1 MWYPLLF
8 IGCVYYAVADT
19 QCPTISSPKDRR
31 ANTSTFRFVQFNVE
45 WLFIDYYAS
54 ADCPGNGCPWH
65 NTTAANTHLDYIANV
80 IETLNPDTVHLCEVE
95 GCDELASL
103 ISETSTT
110 SYKPYLI
117 KGSDSATGQN
127 VGIITKID
135 PIVSLYRTENRVE
148 YPIPNSTCGYTGEP
162 GTSGVSKHLIT
173 EFVIQNIPIAL
184 IGTHLLAYP
193 TDKTRC
199 AEREAQAQILQSVI
213 SEYVDKGYEVI
224 VSGDL
229 NDFDGVILDANS
241 NKPISSVLDIL
252 KGGVLRTVGEK
263 ITQEDRFSDWYDQNG
278 NCQSTANEFS
288 QIDHI
293 LVSSKLYDHIS
304 GAFMYHAYKE
314 YCGTYDSDHYPLV
327 VDFSF

>member
-1 MWYPLLF
+1 MLVALLLSWF
-8 IGCVYYAVADT
+8 LSYVLAD
-19 QCPTISSPKDRR
+19 CPTVSNPIDRR
-31 ANTSTFRFVQFNVE
+31 SNSSTFRFVQFNAE
-45 WLFIDYYAS
+45 WLFLDYYAS

-80 IETLNPDTVHLCEVE
+80 IKTLNPDTVHVCEVE
-95 GCDELASL
+95 GCDELNAL
-103 ISETSTT
+103 VERTSIDT
-110 SYKPYLI
+110 YKPYLV
-117 KGSDSATGQN
+117 KGTDTATGQN
-127 VGIITKID
+127 VGMITKID
-135 PIVSLYRTENRVE
+135 PSVSLYRTEDRAE

-199 AEREAQAQILQSVI
+199 AEREAQAQVLQSVI
-213 SEYVDKGYEVI
+213 TKYIDKGYEII

-229 NDFDGVILDANS
+229 NDFDGVVLDANS

-252 KGGVLRTVGEK
+252 KGDVLRTVGEK
-263 ITQEDRFSDWYDQNG
+263 ITQDDRFSDWYDQNG
-278 NCQSTANEFS
+278 NCVASSNEFS
-288 QIDHI
+288 QLDHI

-304 GAFMYHAYKE
+304 GAFMYHDYKE

-327 VDFSF
+327 VDFEF